1 MASRIGDESSALEFS
16 AYSSENPEVINVG
29 TFSEQHSCFL
39 LTLKKKKRKKGKKTQ
54 LVLKMAF

>member
-29 TFSEQHSCFL
+29 TFSEQLSCFL
-39 LTLKKKKRKKGKKTQ
+39 LTFKKKGKKGRKTQ

>member
-39 LTLKKKKRKKGKKTQ
+39 LTLKKIKKEKKTQ
-54 LVLKMAF
+54 FVVKMAF